1 MAAVAT
7 QAGAVSHDDQ
17 DWHAINWRSV
27 NLNVRRLQV
36 RIVKATQEQRWGRV
50 KALQRLLTHSFSGKA
65 LAVKRVTENSG
76 RRTPGVD
83 HEIWNTPARKAEAI
97 HALRQRGYRPRPVR
111 RVYIPKSRDRMRP
124 LGIPTMRDRA
134 MQALYL
140 LALDPVAETTGDAD
154 SYGFRQGRSTAD
166 AIAQC
171 FTVLRLKTSAR
182 WILEGDIKSCFDRI
196 SHEWL
201 LAHVPMERAIL
212 RKWLKAGFMEKTVL
226 HSTEAGTPQGAICSP
241 VLANL
246 ALDGMER
253 MLNAKYPHR
262 GNEKDGLVNLIRHAD
277 DFIITGR
284 TKELLEQG
292 VKPLVEAY
300 LNERGLELSQ
310 EKTRITSIT
319 EGFDFL
325 GQNVRKYN
333 GKLIIKPSGKNK
345 KAFLEKVRGIIKTN
359 KQARAGNLILR
370 LNPVIRGWALY
381 HRHVVSKVIF
391 SKVNHAIFGSLWRWA
406 TRRHPHKSRRWV
418 KEKYFGHF
426 GERNWVFHGT
436 ATGPD
441 GRPRSVRLFYAS
453 DVPIKRHIKV
463 RGAANPY
470 DPQWEAYFE
479 RRTDAKMMAD
489 LVGQQRLLR
498 LWKEQRGLCPVCR
511 QKITKETG
519 WHSHH
524 IQWRVNGGGDGMEN
538 RALLHPNC
546 HRQVHHR
553 KLEVVKSRAGKCVGE
568 A

>member
-7 QAGAVSHDDQ
+7 QAGAVSHDDK
-17 DWHAINWRSV
+17 DWHAINWRSANV
-27 NLNVRRLQV
+27 NVRRLQV
-36 RIVKATQEQRWGRV
+36 RIVKATQEKRWGRV

-76 RRTPGVD
+76 QRTPGVD
-83 HEIWNTPARKAEAI
+83 HEVWNTPARKAEAL

-201 LAHVPMERAIL
+201 LAHVPVERAVL
-212 RKWLKAGFMEKTVL
+212 RKWLKAGFMEKTVV
-226 HSTEAGTPQGAICSP
+226 HSTEAGTPQGAICPP
-241 VLANL
+241 VLTNL
-246 ALDGMER
+246 ALDGMEQ

-262 GNEKDGLVNLIRHAD
+262 GNETDGLVNLIRYAD

-284 TKELLEQG
+284 TEELLEQG

-310 EKTRITSIT
+310 EKTRITSIA

-333 GKLIIKPSGKNK
+333 GKLI
-345 KAFLEKVRGIIKTN
+345 
-359 KQARAGNLILR
+359 
-370 LNPVIRGWALY
+370 
-381 HRHVVSKVIF
+381 
-391 SKVNHAIFGSLWRWA
+391 
-406 TRRHPHKSRRWV
+406 
-418 KEKYFGHF
+418 
-426 GERNWVFHGT
+426 
-436 ATGPD
+436 
-441 GRPRSVRLFYAS
+441 
-453 DVPIKRHIKV
+453 
-463 RGAANPY
+463 
-470 DPQWEAYFE
+470 
-479 RRTDAKMMAD
+479 
-489 LVGQQRLLR
+489 
-498 LWKEQRGLCPVCR
+498 
-511 QKITKETG
+511 
-519 WHSHH
+519 
-524 IQWRVNGGGDGMEN
+524 
-538 RALLHPNC
+538 
-546 HRQVHHR
+546 
-553 KLEVVKSRAGKCVGE
+553 
-568 A
+568 